1 MSTTL
6 LFVKL
11 GGSIL
16 TDKTRAERLDSATL
30 ESTVQIIAETLRE
43 QPALR
48 LLIGHGGGSFG
59 HYWAE
64 RYGTHRGVTDAAG
77 WEGAARV
84 ADAQGRL
91 NRVIVGALLEAG
103 VAAIGVPPSA
113 SARTRSGTVH
123 EMETATLERML
134 YGVRGD
140 SGAAEGGRCLVP
152 VVHGDVV
159 LDEIQQVAICSTE
172 AIFQYLAPRLRP
184 QRIVLVGEAGVF
196 TADPRRDPGAVRIA
210 QINAANI
217 EAVLAQTGAS
227 HGTDVTGGMAAKV
240 LHMWQLVQAVP
251 GLVVQLVGTE
261 PTALRQALRGEPVAS
276 GTIISR

>member
-16 TDKTRAERLDSATL
+16 TDKTQAEQLNSAAL
-30 ESTVQIIAETLRE
+30 ESMVQIIAETLRE

-64 RYGTHRGVTDAAG
+64 HYGTHRGVTDATG

-113 SARTRSGTVH
+113 LARARGGIVQQL
-123 EMETATLERML
+123 ETTTIERML
-134 YGVRGD
+134 YGMRGETD
-140 SGAAEGGRCLVP
+140 KAEGGRCLVP

-159 LDEIQQVAICSTE
+159 LDDIQQVAICSTE
-172 AIFQYLAPRLRP
+172 AIFEYLAPRLRP

-196 TADPRRDPGAVRIA
+196 SADPRRDPAAVRIA

-227 HGTDVTGGMAAKV
+227 HGTDVTGGMATKV
-240 LHMWQLVQAVP
+240 LHMWRLVQAVP

-261 PTALRQALRGEPVAS
+261 PTSLRQALRGEPVVS
-276 GTIISR
+276 GTLISR

>member
-6 LFVKL
+6 IFVKL

-16 TDKTRAERLDSATL
+16 TDKTQAETL
-30 ESTVQIIAETLRE
+30 NTVALHTAVQAIAEVLRE

-59 HYWAE
+59 HFWAE
-64 RYGTHRGVTDAAG
+64 KYGTQRGVRDAEG
-77 WEGAARV
+77 WLGAARV

-103 VAAIGVPPSA
+103 VAAIGVPPSS
-113 SARTRSGTVH
+113 SALATGGALQH
-123 EMETATLERML
+123 LETAAIERML
-134 YGVRGD
+134 YGLGSMSKQGV
-140 SGAAEGGRCLVP
+140 GGRCLVP
-152 VVHGDVV
+152 VLHGDVV
-159 LDEIQQVAICSTE
+159 LDEAQQVSISSTE
-172 AIFQYLAPRLRP
+172 AIFEYLTPRLGP
-184 QRIVLVGEAGVF
+184 QRIVLIGEAGVF
-196 TADPRRDPGAVRIA
+196 TADPRRDPDAVRIT

-217 EAVLAQTGAS
+217 ETVLAQTGAS

-240 LHMWQLVQAVP
+240 AHMWRLVQAVP
-251 GLVVQLVGTE
+251 GLVVQLVGTD
-261 PTALRQALRGEPVAS
+261 PTALRQALRGEPVVE

>member
-16 TDKTRAERLDSATL
+16 TDKTQAERLNTATL
-30 ESTVQIIAETLRE
+30 ERTVEVIAETLRE

-64 RYGTHRGVTDAAG
+64 RYGTHRGVTDATG
-77 WEGAARV
+77 WLGAARV

-91 NRVIVGALLEAG
+91 NRLIVGALLEAG

-113 SARTRSGTVH
+113 STLAQGGVVQQL
-123 EMETATLERML
+123 ETATLQRML
-134 YGVRGD
+134 YGARGD
-140 SGAAEGGRCLVP
+140 QATSERCLVP

-159 LDEIQQVAICSTE
+159 LDEQQQVAICSTE
-172 AIFQYLAPRLRP
+172 AIFEYLAPRLRP

-196 TADPRRDPGAVRIA
+196 TADPRRDPAATRIGRIDA
-210 QINAANI
+210 GNI
-217 EAVLAQTGAS
+217 EAVLAQTGGS

-240 LHMWQLVQAVP
+240 RHMWQLVEAVP

-261 PTALRQALRGEPVAS
+261 PIALRQALRGEEVAS
-276 GTIISR
+276 GTLISR